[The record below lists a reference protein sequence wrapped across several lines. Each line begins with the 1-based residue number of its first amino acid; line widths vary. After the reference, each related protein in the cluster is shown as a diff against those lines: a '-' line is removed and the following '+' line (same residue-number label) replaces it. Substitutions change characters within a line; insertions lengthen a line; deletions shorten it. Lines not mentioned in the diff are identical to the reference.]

1 MIILPL
7 KTVSFYPLY
16 HALFLCTQFTL
27 TIVVP
32 YNKFEGKGFTFNATS
47 YMQYGKFSAQ
57 IKSANVPGAVT
68 AVILIADNGD
78 EIDFELLTGGTNTIT

>member
-1 MIILPL
+1 
-7 KTVSFYPLY
+7 
-16 HALFLCTQFTL
+16 
-27 TIVVP
+27 
-32 YNKFEGKGFTFNATS
+32 
-47 YMQYGKFSAQ
+47 MQYGKFSAQ